1 MLRRTA
7 QLSVGL
13 LVAFCPILLSGQAAQ
28 PQYYVF
34 CAAQAAPSAP
44 GGVATVY
51 YSGILQGTAANLV
64 SFRTDF
70 TQFLMQ
76 KYAYKGAAACAPR
89 TTMAD
94 AQTMMANQETAFRN
108 AKRNVVETGW
118 TEGGAGGIL
127 SGGSGG
133 GANPLSSISNP
144 LGSILGGGK
153 SNTAAPSNQPNTSA
167 TSAQPA
173 AGAGQATGRGGAGGG
188 NVAGANGGGGNGGGR
203 GGNGGGG
210 NGGGNQSAFSNV
222 FGQIFGT
229 NGGGGGGGNG
239 GGNGGKS
246 GQGQPNPN
254 AKPGQEGPAATG
266 GTGGGGNSGGGGNQS
281 PFAQVSS
288 VIFGNRGGGNGGGGN
303 NGGGRGGQPGQP
315 GQPGGGNTVAGN
327 NGPKPTGAPGQPT
340 APIGAEA
347 QAAQSGV
354 LGSAQFGTTKLD
366 IYGCARQDMQVA
378 CVTELTNQNP
388 KDTLVKSTDIW
399 KDAFVVDDRGD
410 RHTRSNAFFLNVDGE
425 QRQQLDISNGKTAKF
440 VLMFDQVPTKVQ
452 SVALRSQTGNMDV
465 ENIGLVAPDGAPS
478 ATPAS
483 APAPAPTPPPTQ
495 H

>member
-51 YSGILQGTAANLV
+51 YSGILQGTAANLA

-127 SGGSGG
+127 GGGGG

-153 SNTAAPSNQPNTSA
+153 SNTGAPSNPPNTGA

-173 AGAGQATGRGGAGGG
+173 AGAGQATGRGGPGGG
-188 NVAGANGGGGNGGGR
+188 NVAGA
-203 GGNGGGG
+203 NGGGG

-229 NGGGGGGGNG
+229 NGGGGNG
-239 GGNGGKS
+239 GGAKA
-246 GQGQPNPN
+246 GQGQPNAN
-254 AKPGQEGPAATG
+254 AKPGQGGPAATG
-266 GTGGGGNSGGGGNQS
+266 GTGGGGNSGGGNQS

-315 GQPGGGNTVAGN
+315 GQPGPASGVVENTN
-327 NGPKPTGAPGQPT
+327 APGQPG
-340 APIGAEA
+340 APGGRGGQPA
-347 QAAQSGV
+347 QQSGV

-388 KDTLVKSTDIW
+388 KDTLVKSADIW
-399 KDAFVVDDRGD
+399 KDAFIVDDRGD
-410 RHTRSNAFFLNVDGE
+410 RHTRTNAFFLNVDGE
-425 QRQQLDISNGKTAKF
+425 QRQQLDISNGKSAKF

-452 SVALRSQTGNMDV
+452 KVTLRSQTGGMDV
-465 ENIGLVAPDGAPS
+465 EEMGLVAADGSAPS
-478 ATPAS
+478 ATSAS

>member
-1 MLRRTA
+1 MLRRIA

-13 LVAFCPILLSGQAAQ
+13 LVAFCPMLLSGQAAQ

-34 CAAQAAPSAP
+34 CAAQAPPSAP

-51 YSGILQGTAANLV
+51 YSGIMQGTAANLTN
-64 SFRTDF
+64 FRTDF

-94 AQTMMANQETAFRN
+94 AQTMMTNQETAFRN

-127 SGGSGG
+127 GGGSG
-133 GANPLSSISNP
+133 SNP
-144 LGSILGGGK
+144 LGSIKNPLGNILGSGQ
-153 SNTAAPSNQPNTSA
+153 SNTPSNAAASGNQPKAGGQTTPGGSGGQ
-167 TSAQPA
+167 AQA
-173 AGAGQATGRGGAGGG
+173 AGGSGQAQAGGRGGAG
-188 NVAGANGGGGNGGGR
+188 

-210 NGGGNQSAFSNV
+210 NGGGNQSTFSSV

-229 NGGGGGGGNG
+229 NGGSGGAGEGNG
-239 GGNGGKS
+239 GGAKT
-246 GQGQPNPN
+246 GQGQPNAN
-254 AKPGQEGPAATG
+254 AKPGQGGPGGTG
-266 GTGGGGNSGGGGNQS
+266 GTGGGGNGGNGAGNQS

-288 VIFGNRGGGNGGGGN
+288 VIFGNRGGGNGGSAN

-315 GQPGGGNTVAGN
+315 GGGNSVAAN
-327 NGPKPTGAPGQPT
+327 NNAPKPGAPGQPT
-340 APIGAEA
+340 APIGTAA
-347 QAAQSGV
+347 PAAQPGV
-354 LGSAQFGTTKLD
+354 LGSAQFGTTKLE

-388 KDTLVKSTDIW
+388 KDTLVKSADIW

-410 RHTRSNAFFLNVDGE
+410 RHARTNAFFLNVDGE

-465 ENIGLVAPDGAPS
+465 ENIGLVAPDGSAPS
-478 ATPAS
+478 ATSAS
-483 APAPAPTPPPTQ
+483 TPGAAPTPPPTQ